1 VRARSAKRS
10 RCGAGRGW
18 ERARGLRII
27 AIVIALDVLQE
38 EKELEEK
45 RRIKEQI
52 DKAKKEEKA
61 KKGKSGASGADVD
74 VGGKQLDE
82 VG

>member
-1 VRARSAKRS
+1 M
-10 RCGAGRGW
+10 
-18 ERARGLRII
+18 RII

>member
-1 VRARSAKRS
+1 
-10 RCGAGRGW
+10 
-18 ERARGLRII
+18 
-27 AIVIALDVLQE
+27 VLQE